1 MSSADSDQAEA
12 LTEQPLQSLP
22 IIDLTPMLSPDASD
36 DSRQTMA
43 RQLADTCLHTGF
55 FYVSG
60 HGIPPALID
69 RVFAQ
74 TQALFNLPEADK
86 EAIHKARSP
95 ANRGYE
101 PLKGQTLEPG
111 SPPDLKEGFYIG
123 EELGPEDPRVQAGR
137 FNHGPNQWPA
147 PLPEFQPAMMTYFD
161 ALNGLAARIMS
172 ALALSL
178 ALPEDYFADFCHQ
191 PLSTLRLLHYPP
203 QPPQAEPGEK
213 GCGAHT
219 DFGGITI
226 LLLDDNPGLQ
236 VWDAGSEDWINAN
249 PVPGTF
255 VVNLGDMIAR
265 WTNDRYRS
273 TLHRVVNTSGNE
285 RYSVPFFYSGNPDH
299 EVRCLPGCLNP
310 GEQPHY
316 PPTTVEE
323 HLMAMY
329 RRTYA

>member
-1 MSSADSDQAEA
+1 MNESGA
-12 LTEQPLQSLP
+12 SLP
-22 IIDLTPMLSPDASD
+22 VIDMSLLTGTDQQ
-36 DSRQTMA
+36 RQ
-43 RQLADTCLHTGF
+43 QLARSLADVCLHTGF

-60 HGIPPALID
+60 HGIPETLIS
-69 RVFAQ
+69 RVFEES
-74 TQALFNLPEADK
+74 QALFNLPESEK
-86 EAIHKARSP
+86 EAINKSFSK

-123 EELGPEDPRVQAGR
+123 QELDETDPRVIAGR
-137 FNHGPNQWPA
+137 FNQGANQWPQS
-147 PLPEFQPAMMTYFD
+147 LPAFRDTMTEYFE
-161 ALNGLAARIMS
+161 ALNELSSRIME

-178 ALPEDYFADFCHQ
+178 GLAHDFFEDFCRQ

-203 QPPQAEPGEK
+203 QPPNPAPGEK

-219 DFGGITI
+219 DFGGITV
-226 LLLDDNPGLQ
+226 LLLDDKPGLQ
-236 VWDAGSEDWINAN
+236 VWDIKGDRWINAD

-273 TLHRVVNTSGNE
+273 TLHRVVNTSGAE

-299 EVRCLPGCLNP
+299 QVSCLPTCLAE
-310 GEQPHY
+310 GDQPHY
-316 PPTTVEE
+316 PPTTVEA
-323 HLMAMY
+323 HLMDMY

>member
-1 MSSADSDQAEA
+1 MIA
-12 LTEQPLQSLP
+12 TEPSTASLP
-22 IIDLTPMLSPDASD
+22 VIDLSLLTGTPQQQQLLTRS
-36 DSRQTMA
+36 
-43 RQLADTCLHTGF
+43 LADACLHTGF

-60 HGIPPALID
+60 HGIAVELIN
-69 RVFAQ
+69 RVFAESR
-74 TQALFNLPEADK
+74 ALFGLPDEQKD
-86 EAIHKARSP
+86 AINKSLSR

-123 EELGPEDPRVQAGR
+123 EELDDSDPRVQAGR
-137 FNHGPNQWPA
+137 FNQGANQWPA
-147 PLPEFQPAMMTYFD
+147 SLPGFRDTMTEYFT
-161 ALNGLAARIMS
+161 ALNQLSARIME

-178 ALPEDYFADFCHQ
+178 DLNQRFFDDFCHQ

-203 QPPQAEPGEK
+203 QPTNPAPGEK

-219 DFGGITI
+219 DFGGVTI

-236 VWDAGSEDWINAN
+236 VWDAGNEQWINAN
-249 PVPGTF
+249 PIPGTF

-273 TLHRVVNTSGNE
+273 TLHRVVNTSGAE

-299 EVRCLPGCLNP
+299 EVVCLPTCLAE
-310 GEQPHY
+310 GDEPHY
-316 PPTTVEE
+316 PPTTVEA
-323 HLMAMY
+323 HLMDMY